1 MVQPVEM
8 SVLVQAFEAAAHTG
22 HQDASKALKA
32 AGKPVEAIDIKGNFC
47 TLWAKYGPL
56 VSQVASFIAWVPG
69 FGSGVAAAIK
79 GAVAVVDQVA
89 TSVCGTA
96 AASTPAPAGGSGSPN
111 HPDRTA

>member
-8 SVLVQAFEAAAHTG
+8 SALAQTFETAAHAG

-32 AGKPVEAIDIKGNFC
+32 GGGKVESLDIKGNFC
-47 TLWAKYGPL
+47 SIWAKYGPM
-56 VSQVASFIAWVPG
+56 VSQVASFVAWIPG

-89 TSVCGTA
+89 ASVCGA
-96 AASTPAPAGGSGSPN
+96 PAPAQAPAGGSGSPN